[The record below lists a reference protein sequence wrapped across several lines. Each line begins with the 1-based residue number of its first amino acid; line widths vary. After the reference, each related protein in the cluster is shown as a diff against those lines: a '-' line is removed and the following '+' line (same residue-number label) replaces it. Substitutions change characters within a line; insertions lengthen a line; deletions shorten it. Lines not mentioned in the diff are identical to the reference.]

1 VSRIIDVATVG
12 TLERRG
18 VAAGASFGD
27 IVDDSQH
34 IFGMQPDVQ
43 GPALLAEAGKVK

>member
-1 VSRIIDVATVG
+1 VGRIIDVATVE

-27 IVDDSQH
+27 IVDDSQR

-43 GPALLAEAGKVK
+43 GPALLAEAGKVA

>member
-1 VSRIIDVATVG
+1 MNRIIDVATVG

-18 VAAGASFGD
+18 VAARALFGGM
-27 IVDDSQH
+27 VDDSQH

-43 GPALLAEAGKVK
+43 GPVPLAEAGKVE